1 MKKFILPL
9 LLILTVG
16 MLAAVESEPSE
27 VVGYVKYDCLV
38 GLNLV
43 AMPMDDGLTLT
54 SEVGAIY
61 NATNENID
69 AINIWDPA
77 SQTWFFSTNYGGGF
91 WDPDLPVAPG
101 SILYFN
107 TITPLTFYSI
117 GAMPSTNAQYNI
129 IPGLNTIMVPLN
141 MNTLTLT
148 SEVGA
153 SIGDGEYLD
162 AINLWDAVSQTWTF
176 STNYGGGF
184 WDPDLNVSIGTPLFV
199 NSINSVTWPTGPR
212 ILKSLLPSKSK

>member
-16 MLAAVESEPSE
+16 MLAAVESEPSQ

-38 GLNLV
+38 GLNFV
-43 AMPMDDGLTLT
+43 AMPMDDGLSLT

-69 AINIWDPA
+69 AINLWDPA
-77 SQTWFFSTNYGGGF
+77 SQTWSFSTNYGGGF

-101 SILYFN
+101 SILFFN
-107 TITPLTFYSI
+107 TIAPLTFYSM
-117 GAMPSTNAQYNI
+117 GVMPSTNAQYNI

-141 MNTLTLT
+141 MSTLTLT
-148 SEVGA
+148 SEVAA

-162 AINLWDAVSQTWTF
+162 AINLWDAVSQTWAF
-176 STNYGGGF
+176 ATNYGGGF
-184 WDPDLNVSIGTPLFV
+184 WDPDLSVSIGTPLFV
-199 NSINSVTWPTGPR
+199 NSTNSVTWPTGPR
-212 ILKSLLPSKSK
+212 TLKSLSTSKTK

>member
-1 MKKFILPL
+1 
-9 LLILTVG
+9 

>member
-1 MKKFILPL
+1 MKKFITPLPF
-9 LLILTVG
+9 IFAIG

>member
-1 MKKFILPL
+1 MKKILLPL
-9 LLILTVG
+9 LLILAVG

>member
-1 MKKFILPL
+1 
-9 LLILTVG
+9 
-16 MLAAVESEPSE
+16 
-27 VVGYVKYDCLV
+27 
-38 GLNLV
+38 
-43 AMPMDDGLTLT
+43 MDDGLTLT